1 MKGSI
6 RVGIGYDA
14 HPLAGGR
21 KLVLGGV
28 LIPFDK
34 GLEGW
39 SDADVLTHA
48 VMDALLG
55 AASLGD
61 IGGYFPPGDMEFKG
75 ISSLILLE
83 KVREELAKGGWRA
96 GNIDATI
103 IAGEP
108 VLGSYIAGMRRNL
121 SEALGIEP
129 GCLSIKASSSNR
141 LGFTGRGEGIEAR
154 AVALIEKVSV

>member
-1 MKGSI
+1 MM
-6 RVGIGYDA
+6 
-14 HPLAGGR
+14 
-21 KLVLGGV
+21 GGV

-61 IGGYFPPGDMEFKG
+61 IGRYFPPGDMEYKDV
-75 ISSLILLE
+75 SSLVLLE
-83 KVREELAKGGWRA
+83 RVCEELRGCGWKTV
-96 GNIDATI
+96 NIDAVI

-108 VLGSYIAGMRRNL
+108 VLGNYVEAMRHNL
-121 SEALGIEP
+121 SEVLGIDP
-129 GCLSIKASSSNR
+129 VRLSIKASSSNR

-154 AVALIEKVSV
+154 AVALIEKISV

>member
-1 MKGSI
+1 MKVSI

-61 IGGYFPPGDMEFKG
+61 IGGYFPPGDMDFKG
-75 ISSLILLE
+75 VSSLILLE
-83 KVREELAKGGWRA
+83 KVREELARCGWRA

-108 VLGSYIAGMRRNL
+108 VLGNYIEEMRGNL
-121 SEALGIEP
+121 SEVLGIDP
-129 GCLSIKASSSNR
+129 GRLSIKASSSNR

-154 AVALIEKVSV
+154 AVALIEKMSV

>member
-1 MKGSI
+1 MMGSI

-28 LIPFDK
+28 LIPFDM

-61 IGGYFPPGDMEFKG
+61 IGSYFPPGDTEFEG
-75 ISSLILLE
+75 VSSLILLE
-83 KVREELAKGGWRA
+83 RVREELAGYGWKA
-96 GNIDATI
+96 GNIDTII

-108 VLGSYIAGMRRNL
+108 VLGNYVEAMRRNL
-121 SEALGIEP
+121 SEVLGIDP
-129 GCLSIKASSSNR
+129 GRLSIKACSSNR

-154 AVALIEKVSV
+154 AVALIEKIAV